1 MRVSE
6 LANELGKTSKEILE
20 IIKQKDNAA
29 ALYAA
34 SNVTRDQ
41 ENIVRNSLSPK
52 KAAAPKAE
60 APKKEAPKADAPR
73 TEAPKT
79 EAPKTEAS
87 RTEAPKQ
94 EASKAAEAAGR
105 TEPAKKKLTAVFR
118 PQNAQQQIKRPVPPK
133 PQPKPQ
139 QAQAPKAEAPAA
151 APAPRQE
158 TVRPQVQAQAVEAAP
173 VKETP
178 AAQTADKA
186 NTPDSRE
193 AARPQHT
200 SQESQGS
207 REGGYQGNREGGYQG
222 NRSQGGYQG
231 NREGGYQGNRSQ
243 GGYQGNREG
252 GYQGN
257 RSQGGYQGNREGG
270 YQGNR
275 SQGGYQ
281 GNREGGYQG
290 NRPQGGYQGN
300 REGGYQGN
308 RPQGGGYQGNREG
321 GYQGNRPQGG
331 GYQGNREGGY
341 QGNRPQ
347 GGGYQGNR
355 PQGGGYQG
363 NRPQGGGYQGNRP
376 QGGGYQGNRPQGG
389 YAGDKDKDAR
399 DTRGVRGDSRRPG
412 TRDSKPSFESSIQAK
427 PTSNRQNKNFHRN
440 DRYDKRDRT
449 EDGKKVPKTGKG
461 AFIMPQPKKEET
473 KADEVKT
480 IILPEVLTIRELA
493 DKMKLQPSVIVKK
506 LFLKG
511 QIVTLNQEIDYEKA
525 EEIAMEFDVLC
536 EKEVK
541 VDVIAELLKEDE
553 ESSEDMIP
561 RSPVVCVMG
570 HVDHGKTSLL
580 DAIRETNVTAREAG
594 GITQHIGASVIE
606 INDRKITFLDTPGH
620 EAFTA
625 MRMRGAQST
634 DIAILVVAADDGVMP
649 QTIEAINH
657 AKAAGVE
664 IIVAINKIDKPS
676 ANVDKVKQELSEYE
690 LISEDWGGSTIFVPV
705 SAHTKEGITDLLEMV
720 LLTADVME
728 LKANPNRK
736 GRGLVIEAELDKGKG
751 PVATVLVQKG
761 TLRVGDTIA
770 AGACFGKIRAMMDDR
785 GRRVKEA
792 GPSTPVEIL
801 GLNDVPN
808 AGEVFVATEN
818 EKEARSFAET
828 FISEGKNKLIE
839 DTKAK
844 LSLDDLFSQI
854 KAGNVKELPLI
865 IKADVQGSVEAVKQ
879 SLTKLSNEEVMVK
892 VIHGGVGAINES
904 DVSLASASNAIIIGF
919 NIRPD
924 ATAKSIAEREKVDVR
939 LYKVIYQAIED
950 VEAAMKGML
959 DPVFEEKVIG
969 HAVIRQTFKASGI
982 GTIAG
987 SYVLDGKFQRGCS
1000 CRIKRGTE
1008 QIYEGPLAS
1017 LKRFKDD
1024 VKEVAAGYECG
1035 LVFEKFNDLQEDDEI
1050 EAYIMVE
1057 VPR

>member
-1 MRVSE
+1 MKVSE
-6 LANELGKTSKEILE
+6 LANELGKTSKEVLDIV
-20 IIKQKDNAA
+20 KQKDQSAS
-29 ALYAA
+29 LFAA
-34 SNVTRDQ
+34 SSLSGDQ
-41 ENIVRNSLSPK
+41 EAMVR
-52 KAAAPKAE
+52 AAVNQ
-60 APKKEAPKADAPR
+60 KKEAPKASENGA
-73 TEAPKT
+73 
-79 EAPKTEAS
+79 
-87 RTEAPKQ
+87 
-94 EASKAAEAAGR
+94 KA
-105 TEPAKKKLTAVFR
+105 EPAKKKLTAVFR
-118 PQNAQQQIKRPVPPK
+118 PQNAQQQIKRPVPK
-133 PQPKPQ
+133 
-139 QAQAPKAEAPAA
+139 QAPKKEAPVSAAPEAKAPAA
-151 APAPRQE
+151 ARPEAQSEERTGTRENRSRDTRGEMRSQNRDGRTGAGRGEGRVRDTRDGRQ
-158 TVRPQVQAQAVEAAP
+158 
-173 VKETP
+173 
-178 AAQTADKA
+178 
-186 NTPDSRE
+186 
-193 AARPQHT
+193 
-200 SQESQGS
+200 
-207 REGGYQGNREGGYQG
+207 GGFGGNREGSRDG
-222 NRSQGGYQG
+222 RSGGFG
-231 NREGGYQGNRSQ
+231 NREGNRDGRS
-243 GGYQGNREG
+243 GSFGNREG
-252 GYQGN
+252 N
-257 RSQGGYQGNREGG
+257 RDGRNGSFGNREGSRDG
-270 YQGNR
+270 R
-275 SQGGYQ
+275 SGSF
-281 GNREGGYQG
+281 GNREG
-290 NRPQGGYQGN
+290 NRDGRSGGFGN
-300 REGGYQGN
+300 REGNRDGRNGGFGGN
-308 RPQGGGYQGNREG
+308 RDGRQGGFGNRDGRSG
-321 GYQGNRPQGG
+321 GFGQDKDRDSRSTGNR
-331 GYQGNREGGY
+331 
-341 QGNRPQ
+341 
-347 GGGYQGNR
+347 
-355 PQGGGYQG
+355 
-363 NRPQGGGYQGNRP
+363 
-376 QGGGYQGNRPQGG
+376 
-389 YAGDKDKDAR
+389 
-399 DTRGVRGDSRRPG
+399 DSRRG
-412 TRDSKPSFESSIQAK
+412 NGRDAGRSSSFDSPIQTKPSS
-427 PTSNRQNKNFHRN
+427 TRQTNKNAHKN
-440 DRYDKRDRT
+440 DRFDKRDRE
-449 EDGKKVPKTGKG
+449 EDGKKAPKTGKG
-461 AFIMPQPKKEET
+461 AFIMPQPKKEEA
-473 KADEVKT
+473 KVEDIKT
-480 IILPEVLTIRELA
+480 ITLPERLTIKELA

-511 QIVTLNQEIDYEKA
+511 QMVTLNQEIDYEQA

-536 EKEVK
+536 EQEEK

-553 ESSEDMIP
+553 EKVEDMVP
-561 RSPVVCVMG
+561 RPPVVCVMG

-580 DAIRETNVTAREAG
+580 DAIRKTNVTAREAG

-649 QTIEAINH
+649 QTVEAINH

-676 ANVDKVKQELSEYE
+676 ANIDKVKQELSEYE
-690 LISEDWGGSTIFVPV
+690 LIPEDWGGSTIFVPV
-705 SAHTKEGITDLLEMV
+705 SAHTREGVTDLLEMV
-720 LLTADVME
+720 LLTADVLE

-761 TLRVGDTIA
+761 TLRVGETIA
-770 AGACFGKIRAMMDDR
+770 AGSCYGKIRAMMDDK

-801 GLNDVPN
+801 GLNDVPQ

-879 SLTKLSNEEVMVK
+879 SLTRLSNEEVVVK

-904 DVSLASASNAIIIGF
+904 DVTLASASNAIIIGF
-919 NIRPD
+919 NVRPD
-924 ATAKSIAEREKVDVR
+924 ATAKSIAEREKVDLR
-939 LYKVIYQAIED
+939 LYRVIYQAIED

-969 HAVIRQTFKASGI
+969 HAVIRQLFKASGV

-1000 CRIKRGTE
+1000 CRITREGE

-1035 LVFEKFNDLQEDDEI
+1035 LVFEKFNDLKEDDII
-1050 EAYIMVE
+1050 EAYTMVE

>member
-1 MRVSE
+1 M
-6 LANELGKTSKEILE
+6 
-20 IIKQKDNAA
+20 
-29 ALYAA
+29 
-34 SNVTRDQ
+34 
-41 ENIVRNSLSPK
+41 
-52 KAAAPKAE
+52 
-60 APKKEAPKADAPR
+60 
-73 TEAPKT
+73 
-79 EAPKTEAS
+79 
-87 RTEAPKQ
+87 
-94 EASKAAEAAGR
+94 
-105 TEPAKKKLTAVFR
+105 
-118 PQNAQQQIKRPVPPK
+118 
-133 PQPKPQ
+133 
-139 QAQAPKAEAPAA
+139 
-151 APAPRQE
+151 
-158 TVRPQVQAQAVEAAP
+158 
-173 VKETP
+173 
-178 AAQTADKA
+178 
-186 NTPDSRE
+186 
-193 AARPQHT
+193 
-200 SQESQGS
+200 
-207 REGGYQGNREGGYQG
+207 
-222 NRSQGGYQG
+222 
-231 NREGGYQGNRSQ
+231 
-243 GGYQGNREG
+243 
-252 GYQGN
+252 
-257 RSQGGYQGNREGG
+257 
-270 YQGNR
+270 
-275 SQGGYQ
+275 
-281 GNREGGYQG
+281 
-290 NRPQGGYQGN
+290 
-300 REGGYQGN
+300 
-308 RPQGGGYQGNREG
+308 
-321 GYQGNRPQGG
+321 
-331 GYQGNREGGY
+331 
-341 QGNRPQ
+341 
-347 GGGYQGNR
+347 
-355 PQGGGYQG
+355 
-363 NRPQGGGYQGNRP
+363 
-376 QGGGYQGNRPQGG
+376 
-389 YAGDKDKDAR
+389 
-399 DTRGVRGDSRRPG
+399 
-412 TRDSKPSFESSIQAK
+412 
-427 PTSNRQNKNFHRN
+427 
-440 DRYDKRDRT
+440 
-449 EDGKKVPKTGKG
+449 ED
-461 AFIMPQPKKEET
+461 I
-473 KADEVKT
+473 KT
-480 IILPEVLTIRELA
+480 ITLPERLTIKELA

-511 QIVTLNQEIDYEKA
+511 QMVTLNQEIDYEQA

-536 EKEVK
+536 EQEEK

-553 ESSEDMIP
+553 EKAEDMVP
-561 RSPVVCVMG
+561 RPPVVCVMG

-580 DAIRETNVTAREAG
+580 DAIRKTNVTAREAG

-649 QTIEAINH
+649 QTVEAINH

-676 ANVDKVKQELSEYE
+676 ANIDKVKQELSEYE
-690 LISEDWGGSTIFVPV
+690 LIPEDWGGSTIFVPV
-705 SAHTKEGITDLLEMV
+705 SAHTREGVTDLLEMV
-720 LLTADVME
+720 LLTADVLE

-761 TLRVGDTIA
+761 TLRVGETIA
-770 AGACFGKIRAMMDDR
+770 AGSCYGKIRAMMDDR

-801 GLNDVPN
+801 GLNDVPQ

-879 SLTKLSNEEVMVK
+879 SLTRLSNEEVVVK

-904 DVSLASASNAIIIGF
+904 DVTLASASNAIIIGF
-919 NIRPD
+919 NVRPD
-924 ATAKSIAEREKVDVR
+924 ATAKSIAEREKVDLR
-939 LYKVIYQAIED
+939 LYRVIYQAIED
-950 VEAAMKGML
+950 VEAAMEGML

-969 HAVIRQTFKASGI
+969 HAVIRQLFKASGV

-1000 CRIKRGTE
+1000 CRITREGE

-1035 LVFEKFNDLQEDDEI
+1035 LVFEKFNDLKEDDVI
-1050 EAYIMVE
+1050 EAYTMVE